1 MQRPTENIKAYATL
15 NLYSKHKNNSYS
27 NKHIC
32 ELEQDKVSQIAYD
45 NITALCIL
53 LIYSL
58 QNVFYYFI
66 SSFCNQLTLDILV
79 VIANVVDFIIKCA
92 FILYIFGL
100 KYTLLEIESRL
111 KYLDSYYHILED
123 SYQNNFKHIDDR
135 ISCCQSSFD
144 SQINLLDKKINKQL
158 LQHVNNSVVNI
169 NQSEDDDEEIKHLE
183 HIQSIITDISNNI
196 IKLNENNETRDEMK
210 IHLRQMYNS
219 FEILL
224 SSELKKFKS
233 EISKQIEAWLFE
245 QNTDFN
251 ELQERI
257 NNTDDNLFTFIKS
270 NNLFIQ
276 KIDNMLDDN
285 ISLMHEIN
293 IDNIKK
299 LKELTQNIEDKY
311 TQIINIVDNREKS
324 I

>member
-1 MQRPTENIKAYATL
+1 MQCPTKNIKAYATL
-15 NLYSKHKNNSYS
+15 NLYSKRKNNSYS

-32 ELEQDKVSQIAYD
+32 EVEQDKVSQIAYD

-100 KYTLLEIESRL
+100 RYTLLEIESRL

-123 SYQNNFKHIDDR
+123 SYQNNLKHIDDR

-158 LQHVNNSVVNI
+158 LQQVNNSVVNI

-224 SSELKKFKS
+224 ASELKKFKS